1 MGSVAAIKS
10 KANLLSS
17 LRLVL
22 FFKKD
27 LTIDMISFLKKNI
40 TAHKVPAWTTI
51 SNAKPRSFE
60 PNIKDGNK
68 R

>member
-1 MGSVAAIKS
+1 MKIAV
-10 KANLLSS
+10 
-17 LRLVL
+17 LVGTSQIS
-22 FFKKD
+22 KD
-27 LTIDMISFLKKNI
+27 LIIDMISFLKKKI

-51 SNAKPRSFE
+51 SNAKPKSFE